1 LDVIFLLD
9 GTVMKTYEQL
19 MTHYWGV
26 IVPMAQAAGIDP
38 WECVRLHGQSGGTH
52 PEFTHSPGCYTFA
65 LTILPDETGRGKP
78 VFVGDVAYGNQ
89 LGHEYTATA
98 DGWKLVDHYPLLP
111 FLDADL
117 TWTPPT
123 ACCTPKKR
131 TFMLNGKELNSP
143 VNKGKGYYLTRV
155 AGNEF
160 YFTNY
165 DDRNALDNIL
175 YELLTI
181 ARDKEE

>member
-1 LDVIFLLD
+1 
-9 GTVMKTYEQL
+9 MKTYEQL

-26 IVPMAQAAGIDP
+26 IVPMAEAAGIYP
-38 WECVRLHGQSGGTH
+38 WLCVTAFKGDIFDDH
-52 PEFTHSPGCYTFA
+52 PLFNCDPGCYTFA
-65 LTILPDETGRGKP
+65 LTILQDETGRGKP
-78 VFVGDVAYGNQ
+78 VFVGDKLYANNCAEPLTIKGLSTIRGN
-89 LGHEYTATA
+89 LFVGECMNY
-98 DGWKLVDHYPLLP
+98 DIGILS
-111 FLDADL
+111 
-117 TWTPPT
+117 WTPPT
-123 ACCTPKKR
+123 PKVTPKKR

-143 VNKGKGYYLTRV
+143 VNKGKGDYLTRV

>member
-1 LDVIFLLD
+1 
-9 GTVMKTYEQL
+9 MKTYEQL

-26 IVPMAQAAGIDP
+26 IVPMAEAAGIDP
-38 WECVRLHGQSGGTH
+38 WECVRLHGYTGGTH
-52 PEFTHSPGCYTFA
+52 PEFTHNPDYYTFA
-65 LTILPDETGRGKP
+65 LTVLEKRP
-78 VFVGDVAYGNQ
+78 VFVGDRLYGKNLPITVLANEHFN
-89 LGHEYTATA
+89 LGDY
-98 DGWKLVDHYPLLP
+98 
-111 FLDADL
+111 

-123 ACCTPKKR
+123 PKVTPKKR

-143 VNKGKGYYLTRV
+143 VNKGKGDYLTRV

>member
-1 LDVIFLLD
+1 
-9 GTVMKTYEQL
+9 MKTYEQL

-26 IVPMAQAAGIDP
+26 IVPMAQAAGIYP

-65 LTILPDETGRGKP
+65 LTVLEKRP
-78 VFVGDVAYGNQ
+78 VFVGDRLYGKNLPITVLANEHFN
-89 LGHEYTATA
+89 LGDY
-98 DGWKLVDHYPLLP
+98 
-111 FLDADL
+111 

-123 ACCTPKKR
+123 PKVTPKKR

-143 VNKGKGYYLTRV
+143 VNKGKGDYLTRV